1 MYFSR
6 RKLLN
11 FLLTISFNKA
21 GFYIIQEMCYLNIMV
36 YIPVCE
42 MDARQTELPSD
53 TYTGNDDINS
63 YSRTI
68 IYYFNL
74 ILGWIGKETI

>member
-42 MDARQTELPSD
+42 MDARQT
-53 TYTGNDDINS
+53 
-63 YSRTI
+63 
-68 IYYFNL
+68 
-74 ILGWIGKETI
+74 